1 MAGIVAK
8 TMHGKQRACLDY
20 FGAGRAAQRRSRLT
34 AKYENS
40 VYMAS
45 KLAPHCA
52 SKRSYTLLHALTRS
66 YTLLHALV

>member
-8 TMHGKQRACLDY
+8 TIHGKKRACLEH
-20 FGAGRAAQRRSRLT
+20 FGAGRATQRHSRLI

-66 YTLLHALV
+66 YTL